1 MQASGFPHDRFYDNK
16 EERDMIQTCISI
28 LAGALAGVAVYRIQ
42 KCRDK
47 KSQTTQNPLPSFQNE
62 QTENESSCSGP
73 YSAEDVANFIIDY
86 VNVEL
91 GSAINNWMLNCI
103 LYYVQGIFL
112 ANGFE
117 CFKEDIWTYTICP
130 VVPCVYESYVYNGST
145 GIVSFEKRNSPIAK
159 ADGKRI
165 EDIVKRMYRIN
176 VLNLSDKI
184 QSQAVFEKHYD
195 AEKVDDNNPFYEA
208 IPKDELKVYF
218 AQFVVG
224 TPKNNENNVSDKD
237 CYEVY
242 EICDYVLEYVLKR
255 NRTINVFKLNSL
267 LYIMQ
272 ASYLHYYNKSLFN
285 ENFEAWM
292 AGPTLPSVW
301 KKYKKFGG
309 CSILSRDFQYNIK
322 NEDTI
327 FLNEIIDIF
336 GECSETSLSDM
347 MISQKAYED
356 AFKLRIPNCS
366 IMPVIENEAIKT
378 SFSGFLA
385 EAQEKT

>member
-1 MQASGFPHDRFYDNK
+1 
-16 EERDMIQTCISI
+16 MIQTCLSVFT
-28 LAGALAGVAVYRIQ
+28 GVLAGVAVYKIQ
-42 KCRDK
+42 KHTNK
-47 KSQTTQNPLPSFQNE
+47 KSQTTQNPLPSFQDE
-62 QTENESSCSGP
+62 QSFSGP

-112 ANGFE
+112 ASGSE
-117 CFKEDIWTYTICP
+117 CFTEDIWTYTICP
-130 VVPCVYESYVYNGST
+130 VVPCVYESYIHTGSV
-145 GIVSFEKRNSPIAK
+145 GIVSFERRKSPISK
-159 ADGKRI
+159 TDGKRI

-184 QSQAVFEKHYD
+184 QGQAVFEKHYD
-195 AEKVDDNNPFYEA
+195 AEKVDDNNPFYEV
-208 IPKDELKVYF
+208 IPKSELKAYF
-218 AQFVVG
+218 AQFVIG
-224 TPKNNENNVSDKD
+224 THQDNESNISDKD

-242 EICDYVLEYVLKR
+242 EICDYVLEYVLKKHG
-255 NRTINVFKLNSL
+255 TINVFKLNSL

-272 ASYLHYYNKSLFN
+272 ASYLHYYNKPLFN

-301 KKYKKFGG
+301 KKYRRFGG
-309 CSILSRDFQYNIK
+309 CSILSKDFHYSIR
-322 NEDTI
+322 NEDMA

-336 GECSETSLSDM
+336 GECNETSLSDIT
-347 MISQKAYED
+347 ISQKAYED

-366 IMPVIENEAIKT
+366 IMPVIKNEAIKA
-378 SFSGFLA
+378 SFSEFLA
-385 EAQEKT
+385 EAENSDKEQA

>member
-1 MQASGFPHDRFYDNK
+1 
-16 EERDMIQTCISI
+16 MIQTCFSI
-28 LAGALAGVAVYRIQ
+28 LAGALTGVAVYKIQ
-42 KCRDK
+42 KCKDK
-47 KSQTTQNPLPSFQNE
+47 KSQTTQNSLPSFQDE
-62 QTENESSCSGP
+62 QSFSKP

-112 ANGFE
+112 ASGSE

-130 VVPCVYESYVYNGST
+130 VVPCVYESYVYNGSV
-145 GIVSFEKRNSPIAK
+145 GIVSFERRNSPIAK
-159 ADGKRI
+159 ADEKRI

-195 AEKVDDNNPFYEA
+195 AEKVDDNNPFYA
-208 IPKDELKVYF
+208 IIPKDELKEYF

-224 TPKNNENNVSDKD
+224 TSKSNESNASDKD

-242 EICDYVLEYVLKR
+242 EICDYVLEYISK

-272 ASYLHYYNKSLFN
+272 ASYLHYYNKPLFD
-285 ENFEAWM
+285 EDFEAWM
-292 AGPTLPSVW
+292 SGPILPSVW
-301 KKYKKFGG
+301 KKYRKFGG
-309 CSILSRDFQYNIK
+309 CSIISREFQYNIK
-322 NEDTI
+322 NEVMT
-327 FLNEIIDIF
+327 FLNDIIEMF
-336 GECSETSLSDM
+336 GECNESSLNNM
-347 MISQKAYED
+347 LISQKAYKD
-356 AFKLRIPNCS
+356 AFELRIPNCD
-366 IMPVIENEAIKT
+366 IMPVIEKDAIKA
-378 SFSGFLA
+378 SFSEFLS
-385 EAQEKT
+385 ETEQSNKN

>member
-1 MQASGFPHDRFYDNK
+1 
-16 EERDMIQTCISI
+16 MIQTCFSI
-28 LAGALAGVAVYRIQ
+28 LAGALTGVAAYKIQ
-42 KCRDK
+42 KHTDK
-47 KSQTTQNPLPSFQNE
+47 KSQTAQNLLPSFQNE
-62 QTENESSCSGP
+62 QTENKSSCSGP

-112 ANGFE
+112 ASGSE
-117 CFKEDIWTYTICP
+117 CFNEDIWTYTICP
-130 VVPCVYESYVYNGST
+130 VVPCVYESYVYNGSV
-145 GIVSFEKRNSPIAK
+145 GIVSFERRNSPIAK

-184 QSQAVFEKHYD
+184 QGQAVFEKHYD
-195 AEKVDDNNPFYEA
+195 AEKVDDNNPFYEV
-208 IPKDELKVYF
+208 IPKDELKAYF
-218 AQFVVG
+218 AQFVIG
-224 TPKNNENNVSDKD
+224 SPKDNKNNVSNKE

-242 EICDYVLEYVLKR
+242 EICDYILEYVLKKYG
-255 NRTINVFKLNSL
+255 TINVFKLNSL

-272 ASYLHYYNKSLFN
+272 ASYLHYYNKPLFD
-285 ENFEAWM
+285 EDFEAWM

-301 KKYKKFGG
+301 KKYRRFGG
-309 CSILSRDFQYNIK
+309 CSILSRDFQYNIRS
-322 NEDTI
+322 EDMA

-336 GECSETSLSDM
+336 VECSESSLSDM
-347 MISQKAYED
+347 LISQKAYED
-356 AFKLRIPNCS
+356 TFKLRIPNCS

-378 SFSGFLA
+378 SFSEFLA
-385 EAQEKT
+385 EAEQSHKN

>member
-1 MQASGFPHDRFYDNK
+1 
-16 EERDMIQTCISI
+16 MIQTCLSI
-28 LAGALAGVAVYRIQ
+28 ITGALAGVAVYKIQ
-42 KCRDK
+42 KHTDK
-47 KSQTTQNPLPSFQNE
+47 KSQTTQNPLPSFEDE
-62 QTENESSCSGP
+62 QSFSKP

-112 ANGFE
+112 ASGSE

-130 VVPCVYESYVYNGST
+130 VVPCVYESYVYNGSV
-145 GIVSFEKRNSPIAK
+145 GIVSFERRKSSISK

-184 QSQAVFEKHYD
+184 QNQAVFEKHYD
-195 AEKVDDNNPFYEA
+195 AEKVDSNNPFYEI
-208 IPKDELKVYF
+208 IPKDELKEYF

-224 TPKNNENNVSDKD
+224 TPKCNENNVSDKN

-242 EICDYVLEYVLKR
+242 EICDYVLEYISKKHG
-255 NRTINVFKLNSL
+255 TINVFKLNSL

-272 ASYLHYYNKSLFN
+272 ASYLHYYNKPLFD
-285 ENFEAWM
+285 EDFEAWM
-292 AGPTLPSVW
+292 AGPILPSVW

-309 CSILSRDFQYNIK
+309 GSIISGDFQYNIK
-322 NEDTI
+322 DEVMA
-327 FLNEIIDIF
+327 FLNDIIEMF
-336 GECSETSLSDM
+336 WECNESSLNDM
-347 MISQKAYED
+347 LISQKAYKD
-356 AFKLRIPNCS
+356 AFELRIPNCD
-366 IMPVIENEAIKT
+366 IIPVIEKDAIKT
-378 SFSGFLA
+378 LY
-385 EAQEKT
+385 KL

>member
-1 MQASGFPHDRFYDNK
+1 
-16 EERDMIQTCISI
+16 MIQTCLSI
-28 LAGALAGVAVYRIQ
+28 LTRALAGVGIYKIQ
-42 KCRDK
+42 KCEDK
-47 KSQTTQNPLPSFQNE
+47 KSQTTQNSLPSFQDE
-62 QTENESSCSGP
+62 QSFSKP

-112 ANGFE
+112 ASGSE

-130 VVPCVYESYVYNGST
+130 VVPCVYESYVYNGSVE
-145 GIVSFEKRNSPIAK
+145 IVSFERRNSPIAK

-195 AEKVDDNNPFYEA
+195 AEKVDDNNPFYEV
-208 IPKDELKVYF
+208 IPKSELKAYF
-218 AQFVVG
+218 SQFVLG
-224 TPKNNENNVSDKD
+224 IHKEDNESNVSDND

-242 EICDYVLEYVLKR
+242 EICDYVLEYISKKHG
-255 NRTINVFKLNSL
+255 TINVFKLNSL

-272 ASYLHYYNKSLFN
+272 ASYLHYYNKPLFD
-285 ENFEAWM
+285 EDFEAWM

-301 KKYKKFGG
+301 KKYKRFGG
-309 CSILSRDFQYNIK
+309 CSILSKDFQYSIR
-322 NEDTI
+322 NEDMA
-327 FLNEIIDIF
+327 FLNEIIEMF
-336 GECSETSLSDM
+336 GECSESSLSDM
-347 MISQKAYED
+347 LISQKAYTD

-366 IMPVIENEAIKT
+366 IMPVIENDAIKA
-378 SFSGFLA
+378 SFSEFLS
-385 EAQEKT
+385 ETEQSNKN

>member
-1 MQASGFPHDRFYDNK
+1 
-16 EERDMIQTCISI
+16 MIQTCLSI
-28 LAGALAGVAVYRIQ
+28 LAGALAGVAVYKIQ
-42 KCRDK
+42 KCKDK
-47 KSQTTQNPLPSFQNE
+47 KSQTTQDSLPSFQDE
-62 QTENESSCSGP
+62 QSFSKP

-112 ANGFE
+112 ASGSE

-130 VVPCVYESYVYNGST
+130 VVPCVYESYVDNGSV
-145 GIVSFEKRNSPIAK
+145 GIVSFEKRNLPIAK

-184 QSQAVFEKHYD
+184 QGQAVFEKHYD

-208 IPKDELKVYF
+208 IPKDELKAYF
-218 AQFVVG
+218 AQFVIG
-224 TPKNNENNVSDKD
+224 SPKDNKNNVSNKE

-242 EICDYVLEYVLKR
+242 EICDYILAYVSKK

-272 ASYLHYYNKSLFN
+272 ASYLHYYNKPLFD
-285 ENFEAWM
+285 EDFEAWM

-301 KKYKKFGG
+301 KKYRKFGG
-309 CSILSRDFQYNIK
+309 CSIISREFQYNIK
-322 NEDTI
+322 NEVMT
-327 FLNEIIDIF
+327 FLNDIIEMF
-336 GECSETSLSDM
+336 GECNESSLNNM
-347 MISQKAYED
+347 LISQKAYKD
-356 AFKLRIPNCS
+356 AFELRIPNCD
-366 IMPVIENEAIKT
+366 IMPVIEKDAIKA
-378 SFSGFLA
+378 SFSEFLS
-385 EAQEKT
+385 ETEQSNKN